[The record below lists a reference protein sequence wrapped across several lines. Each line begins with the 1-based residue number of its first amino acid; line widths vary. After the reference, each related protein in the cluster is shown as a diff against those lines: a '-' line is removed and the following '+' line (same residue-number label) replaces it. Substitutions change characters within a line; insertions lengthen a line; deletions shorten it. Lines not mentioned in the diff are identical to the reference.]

1 VGGGF
6 SQIAADLKIF
16 AKSTPYRVEGLN
28 MANIIQRRAQVVS
41 NTPAGPGYFRIRV
54 SCDPHYAEATPG
66 QFVMVRLTGQIDP
79 LLPRP
84 FSIHRVIKK
93 DGAASGIEL
102 LYKVVGKGTRALSL
116 RQPGDDLDLT
126 GPLGKGFTIPGKVG
140 PIKIVAGGIGVAPMI
155 FLVEYLQEQIRDRPD
170 VQVFLGGRSKADLL
184 CLPEFSTL
192 GVPVYTTTDDG
203 SSGDHCLVTDPLDDA
218 MAENK
223 PDIIYACGPLEM
235 LACVAGIADK
245 HRVPCQVSIETMMAC
260 GMGACLG
267 CAVVR
272 RNHTDTY
279 LHACLDGPV
288 FDIKAIEI

>member
-1 VGGGF
+1 MAGVI
-6 SQIAADLKIF
+6 QE
-16 AKSTPYRVEGLN
+16 RV
-28 MANIIQRRAQVVS
+28 QVVS
-41 NTPAGPGYFRIRV
+41 NTPVGTGYFRIRV
-54 SCDPHYAEATPG
+54 SCHDQYAQATPG
-66 QFVMVRLTGQIDP
+66 QFVMVHFIDQIDP

-84 FSIHRVIKK
+84 FSIHRLIKK

-102 LYKVVGKGTRALSL
+102 LYKVVGKGTHALSL
-116 RQPGDDLDLT
+116 RQPGDYLDLT
-126 GPLGKGFTIPGKVG
+126 GPLGKGFTIPGNVG
-140 PIKIVAGGIGVAPMI
+140 QIKIVAGGIGVAPMI
-155 FLVEYLQEQIRDRPD
+155 FLIESLKEKTRDPAD

-184 CLPEFSTL
+184 CLEEFSTL
-192 GVPVYTTTDDG
+192 GVPVHTTTDDG

-218 MAENK
+218 MTDNENK

-245 HRVPCQVSIETMMAC
+245 HRVSCQVSIETMMAC

-272 RNHTDTY
+272 RNQTDTY

-288 FDIKAIEI
+288 FDTRAIEI

>member
-1 VGGGF
+1 MAGII
-6 SQIAADLKIF
+6 QE
-16 AKSTPYRVEGLN
+16 RVE
-28 MANIIQRRAQVVS
+28 VVS
-41 NTPAGPGYFRIRV
+41 NTPVGNGYFRIRV
-54 SCDPHYAEATPG
+54 SCHDQYRKAAPG
-66 QFVMVRLTGQIDP
+66 QFVMVRLGDQIDP

-84 FSIHRVIKK
+84 FSIHRLIKK

-102 LYKVVGKGTRALSL
+102 LYKVVGKGTHALSL
-116 RQPGDDLDLT
+116 RQPGDHLGLT
-126 GPLGKGFTIPGKVG
+126 GPLGKGFTIPGNVG
-140 PIKIVAGGIGVAPMI
+140 QIKIVAGGIGVAPMI
-155 FLVEYLQEQIRDRPD
+155 FLAESLKEQTRDPAD

-184 CLPEFSTL
+184 CLEEFSTL
-192 GVPVYTTTDDG
+192 GVPVHTTTDDG

-218 MAENK
+218 MTDNENK

-245 HRVPCQVSIETMMAC
+245 HRVSCQVSIETMMAC

-272 RNHTDTY
+272 RNQTDTY

-288 FDIKAIEI
+288 FDTKAIRI